1 MTRKDYKLIA
11 EVLNRAYKSKLE
23 TEDETGQIDE
33 EDPCCVIFAVAVQL
47 ANEFAQENPRFD
59 RAKFLE
65 ACGVK

>member
-11 EVLNRAYKSKLE
+11 EVLKSGMENWAGWNEKP
-23 TEDETGQIDE
+23 E
-33 EDPCCVIFAVAVQL
+33 EVIAGTARSL
-47 ANEFAQENPRFD
+47 ATKMAQENPRFD